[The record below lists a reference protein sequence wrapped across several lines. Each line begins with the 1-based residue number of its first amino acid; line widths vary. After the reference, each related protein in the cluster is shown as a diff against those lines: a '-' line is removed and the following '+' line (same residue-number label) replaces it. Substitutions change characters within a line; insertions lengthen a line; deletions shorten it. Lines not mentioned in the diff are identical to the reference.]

1 MVDAPRSVLIVD
13 DSLVEQTFLHDSL
26 TANGYEVTVTS
37 NGREALEVLKRTFIP
52 LVITDWVMPEMD
64 GLELCSMIR
73 QEEFPSYIFII
84 LLTGKGQ
91 KMDIITGLDAGA
103 DDYIIKP
110 VDLPELLARIR
121 TGKRV
126 LRLERNLSNA
136 LEQVKT
142 MLITDT
148 LTGCYNRRYLME
160 SLPNEIKRS
169 MRYGHNLSLAMMDID
184 NFKKINDTYGHQ
196 AGDKVLCEMTS
207 SINSAIRSGLDW
219 LARYGGEEFV
229 LILPETDLDGA
240 RKTIERVQNS
250 LSSMIIP
257 FGSEILNITLS
268 FGLTTYDPLNDTK
281 EISGEILL
289 KAADHY
295 LYRAKKEGKN
305 RYIADTI
312 EAGLAQKIA

>member
-13 DSLVEQTFLHDSL
+13 DSLVEQTFLNDSL

-37 NGREALEVLKRTFIP
+37 NGKEALEVLKRTFIP

-64 GLELCSMIR
+64 GLELCSRIR

-91 KMDIITGLDAGA
+91 KKDIITGLDAGA

-169 MRYGHNLSLAMMDID
+169 KRYGHNLSLAMMDID

-196 AGDKVLCEMTS
+196 AGDKVLCEITS
-207 SINSAIRSGLDW
+207 NINSAIRSGLDW

-229 LILPETDLDGA
+229 LILPETDLGGA
-240 RKTIERVQNS
+240 KKTIERVQDS

-257 FGSEILNITLS
+257 VGSEILNITLS
-268 FGLTTYDPLNDTK
+268 FGLTTYNPVNDTE

-289 KAADHY
+289 KVADHY

-305 RYIADTI
+305 RYIADSV
-312 EAGLAQKIA
+312 EAGFAQKIT

>member
-1 MVDAPRSVLIVD
+1 MADAPLSVLIVD
-13 DSLVEQTFLHDSL
+13 DSLVEQTFLNDSL
-26 TANGYEVTVTS
+26 TANGYKVTVTS
-37 NGREALEVLKRTFIP
+37 NGKEALDVLKRTFIP

-64 GLELCSMIR
+64 GLELCSRIR

-84 LLTGKGQ
+84 LLTGKSQ
-91 KMDIITGLDAGA
+91 KKDIITGLDAGA

-121 TGKRV
+121 TGRRV
-126 LRLERNLSNA
+126 LNLERNLSSA

-160 SLPNEIKRS
+160 SLPNEMKRS

-196 AGDKVLCEMTS
+196 VGDKVLCELTS
-207 SINSAIRSGLDW
+207 NINSAIRSGLDW

-240 RKTIERVQNS
+240 RKTIDRVMDN
-250 LSSMIIP
+250 LAAMNIP
-257 FGSEILNITLS
+257 VGPEILNITLS
-268 FGLTTYDPLNDTK
+268 FGVTTYDPVK
-281 EISGEILL
+281 HAKKISEEILL
-289 KAADHY
+289 KAADRY
-295 LYRAKKEGKN
+295 LYMAKKEGKN
-305 RYIADTI
+305 RYVADTI
-312 EAGLAQKIA
+312 ESFLI